1 MGVDSRRPPL
11 PAPTESM
18 DETSGADTEV
28 ATTVTRA
35 TDKTS
40 YEVPEDGSPIT
51 ISTQKVTSGREGG
64 RPGHHRQKSQTSLL
78 IEYFEASKTGDK
90 VRSRPSVRVKVTP
103 SAARKSKNGGHD
115 AIQITG
121 IGKDRKPSYTRRISL
136 GSSRNV
142 DTSLAPTE
150 GTEISHSSESN
161 LSGRPPVEIE
171 VLNHNGSDMS
181 NGKSSRGLMYA
192 HNESN
197 VSSMPPDSMLEG
209 SNFTESELSRDTGY
223 DDDITVT
230 DKDRLTAPI
239 RSRSRS
245 TSRDRITQKVM
256 EKLVQTGS
264 KPRKSSRSSHE
275 RSISKEYDAEGYP
288 KEHRRRSSK
297 SRYMDD
303 ETVSG
308 AESSLLSSQLAPSQR
323 SYRSG
328 TSQGSRMTNNPK
340 LLEMV
345 EDTIKRMILPE
356 INAIKEDQKTDRN
369 IRSFDSS
376 RGSLPRDGYESQ
388 ADLQRRVSKSSST
401 PNISSKPKVVLNRDG
416 DDPGTVLSRGDS
428 ERKNLRKSSRE
439 SYTEERPSSR
449 RSSGRHSNTHGEDY
463 DEDEQR
469 VRHKSSKSS
478 GHGLRNAAAAGM
490 AGGILTAAA
499 LKHHD
504 SHDNVHERRKKR
516 TKSHGTRSRSA
527 SLAETNE
534 EAHSHTRKEDIPP
547 MPLASHI
554 NDSDIT
560 RDSIVS
566 AATERPGSR
575 ASAEIRTPLREV
587 SRGSVG
593 DAMSPVSSRTPTRTP
608 VSAAKRGLGMSHT
621 NQSISGPASPISTKA
636 RMAALAAAGL
646 GGVAAVRGYEEHE
659 QKHDRDTVDA
669 DGYGEQSTQRSVAS
683 PVQSVSSLKQQF
695 EDEDSPLVP
704 QGLRP
709 QSAASRSSA
718 GRLRNEQ
725 QASESSLRS
734 MRSSPTT
741 QRLAQSRQHSGNV
754 SGGDDFVTPLERPN
768 TGFMRDQHS
777 TPGTPTGESVDDWWQ
792 RQHQLN
798 DQYRDS
804 DQLENRYRDSLDET
818 TNRDSYQTNPFPED
832 EKRFTQFTDDSFGVP
847 ALDGKRFTQYTDDSF
862 GAPADST
869 AGLDVEQQVR
879 GIAANP
885 IYHAPLDVESNV
897 ASLLNPSTISSNMLS
912 GSSEV
917 SSLPANQNGTYANRM
932 AEHLRDVGEGDEV
945 AAIYEGSTL
954 SQNVPSQ
961 DRWAAI
967 KGNARNV
974 SSANSQDNV
983 RGGSIGSPRQSP
995 AKSLREIHSREERVP
1010 VMGASGLPVA
1020 DDPLPEIGHFD
1031 DTRSEVSTNPSV
1043 VKGPLDGDVTGQQTW
1058 PYTPEPER
1066 QQQEPSGRDSRSLRS
1081 GHSRDGGSV
1090 VAAAGGAAAL
1100 AAAHLAAK
1108 QASVRDVEDDDRSL
1122 TPDTRQGGEEIDWEA
1137 TPRSHAAAFPDEGYV
1152 TDAHARSVGALTPR
1166 AEHQRYGKDDVEE
1179 YNRAMDAHSVGEE
1192 DPFTGNAKHS
1202 RHLSGNSHGMASPLY
1217 DGATGKG
1224 LDRIQSHDIV
1234 ALMDH
1239 LTVRDAQRNARDT
1252 EILVTLVRSSAEM
1265 RQSFDEMKRF
1275 IAEQDKLI
1283 MRNTDRDAEET
1294 VQKVQTVL
1302 GGPRPLPLASPR
1314 TPRRESQEE
1323 IQAKRKGVLRRALKG
1338 LTGGKKADDLAR
1350 VEDMLMQILDN
1361 VEDLKHGS
1369 GVSAR
1374 QPMSSYTTDTLDSYE
1389 KLRAAPDSG
1398 YEPEGQAGTSSTP
1411 SHSGHLSLTPRA
1423 PDKQQFHSGYDGR
1436 RNSVNRVSTVLEGDE
1451 DDLTPDEHYLLSH
1464 QAENNERLLTPTQ
1477 EIQRQRGLSPSNT
1490 PPQHAATFGGAHEVD
1505 LTPKTAE
1512 KQRKHKSNGSSI
1524 FGVPKIS
1531 RWSKT
1536 TTSSAAPDLTGIDSP
1551 SLAKNVRPLSS
1562 QASRS
1567 SSQLDDYDDEPY
1579 GRHHSD
1585 RLGSSQSLAR
1595 EKERAMSQSETRSMR
1610 SQGSRITRTPSP
1622 LIPSET
1628 SLKQHDEYD
1637 DDERGASPIQQ
1648 DLDHEFDDPKY
1659 QAHRNSLLL
1668 QHPQP
1673 RQGATGRHQS
1683 QLETQ
1688 AHLQN
1693 YPGDVSGTSSDVSQR
1708 TTSDFDPTMWGSSGT
1723 AALARNRFSQA
1734 EQPLS
1739 PASLGG
1745 GRAALNDGPLVPQ
1758 QQKQKAAPAIPP
1770 KIYEPEPD
1778 SDWEREPQYSN
1789 SGFSKGGYYSSPFGS
1804 GHLLEPIEEVRYS
1817 LETDR
1822 GVSPEPQVSSAK
1834 AVDMRSSVRKITG
1847 PRPMGNRSPG
1857 PQAKIVENNGTVRRK
1872 PVARSQASLASE
1884 DSLQSDGF

>member
-18 DETSGADTEV
+18 DETSGVETEV
-28 ATTVTRA
+28 ATNVTRA

-51 ISTQKVTSGREGG
+51 ISTQKVTGGREGG

-103 SAARKSKNGGHD
+103 SAAKKSRNGGHD
-115 AIQITG
+115 AVQITG

-136 GSSRNV
+136 GSSKNV
-142 DTSLAPTE
+142 ETSLAPTE

-192 HNESN
+192 NNESN
-197 VSSMPPDSMLEG
+197 VSSMPPDSMIEG

-223 DDDITVT
+223 DDDVTVT
-230 DKDRLTAPI
+230 DKDHLTAPI

-245 TSRDRITQKVM
+245 ASRERITQKVM
-256 EKLVQTGS
+256 EKLGRDGT
-264 KPRKSSRSSHE
+264 KPRKSSRSGHE

-288 KEHRRRSSK
+288 LKERRRRSSK
-297 SRYMDD
+297 TQYPDD

-369 IRSFDSS
+369 IRSFESTG
-376 RGSLPRDGYESQ
+376 RGSLPRDGYESPGE
-388 ADLQRRVSKSSST
+388 LQRRVSKSSST

-428 ERKNLRKSSRE
+428 ERKKVRKSSRE

-449 RSSGRHSNTHGEDY
+449 RSSGRHSSKHGEDY
-463 DEDEQR
+463 DDDEQS
-469 VRHKSSKSS
+469 VRHKSSKS

-490 AGGILTAAA
+490 AGGILTGAA

-504 SHDNVHERRKKR
+504 SKDNVHERRKKR
-516 TKSHGTRSRSA
+516 TKSHGSRSRSA

-534 EAHSHTRKEDIPP
+534 DSYTHTRKEDIPP

-566 AATERPGSR
+566 AATERPSSR
-575 ASAEIRTPLREV
+575 ASADVRTPVREV
-587 SRGSVG
+587 SRGSVS

-608 VSAAKRGLGMSHT
+608 VPVSKRGLGMSHT
-621 NQSISGPASPISTKA
+621 NQSISGPNSPISTKA

-646 GGVAAVRGYEEHE
+646 GGIGAGKAYEEHE
-659 QKHDRDTVDA
+659 HERGMVDA
-669 DGYGEQSTQRSVAS
+669 DGYGDEQHTQRSVAS
-683 PVQSVSSLKQQF
+683 PVQSVSSLKKQF
-695 EDEDSPLVP
+695 EDDDSPLIP

-725 QASESSLRS
+725 RASESSLRS
-734 MRSSPTT
+734 MCSSPTT

-768 TGFMRDQHS
+768 AGFMRDEHS
-777 TPGTPTGESVDDWWQ
+777 TPGTPTGESVDEWWQ
-792 RQHQLN
+792 RQHHVN

-804 DQLENRYRDSLDET
+804 DQLNDRYRDSLDET

-832 EKRFTQFTDDSFGVP
+832 EKRFTQFTDDSYAAPVQ
-847 ALDGKRFTQYTDDSF
+847 DSKRFTQYTDDSF
-862 GAPADST
+862 GAGVEST
-869 AGLDVEQQVR
+869 TGLDTEHDVKGV
-879 GIAANP
+879 AAKPN
-885 IYHAPLDVESNV
+885 YHAPLGVQSDV
-897 ASLLNPSTISSNMLS
+897 ASLMDPSTISSNMLS
-912 GSSEV
+912 GSSDA
-917 SSLPANQNGTYANRM
+917 SSLPAKQNGTYADRM
-932 AEHLRDVGEGDEV
+932 SEHLRDMGKDSPAV
-945 AAIYEGSTL
+945 YEGSTV
-954 SQNVPSQ
+954 SQTMPSQ

-967 KGNARNV
+967 KGHARNI
-974 SSANSQDNV
+974 SSAASKDDINSVD
-983 RGGSIGSPRQSP
+983 SPRQSP
-995 AKSLREIHSREERVP
+995 AKSLREVHSREERERVP
-1010 VMGASGLPVA
+1010 QMGASGLPVA

-1031 DTRSEVSTNPSV
+1031 DTRSEISTNPSV
-1043 VKGPLDGDVTGQQTW
+1043 IKGPLGGDATGKDTW
-1058 PYTPEPER
+1058 PYTPEPDR
-1066 QQQEPSGRDSRSLRS
+1066 QQRDLRSNGSRSLGS
-1081 GHSRDGGSV
+1081 GHSRDGGLMA
-1090 VAAAGGAAAL
+1090 AAAGGAAAL
-1100 AAAHLAAK
+1100 AAAHAGK
-1108 QASVRDVEDDDRSL
+1108 QPSFRDEEEEEGRNL
-1122 TPDTRQGGEEIDWEA
+1122 TPDMRQRGEEIDRDA
-1137 TPRSHAAAFPDEGYV
+1137 TPTSHAAAYPDEGYV
-1152 TDAHARSVGALTPR
+1152 TDAHARSAGALTPR
-1166 AEHQRYGKDDVEE
+1166 AEHQRYGKDDVED
-1179 YNRAMDAHSVGEE
+1179 YNRAMDAHSLGED
-1192 DPFTGNAKHS
+1192 DPFTSKGAKHS

-1252 EILVTLVRSSAEM
+1252 EILVTLVRSAAEM

-1294 VQKVQTVL
+1294 VHKVQNVL
-1302 GGPRPLPLASPR
+1302 SGPRPQPLGSPR
-1314 TPRRESQEE
+1314 TPRRDSQED

-1361 VEDLKHGS
+1361 VEDLKHG
-1369 GVSAR
+1369 GAASAR

-1423 PDKQQFHSGYDGR
+1423 TDKQQFHSGYDGR
-1436 RNSVNRVSTVLEGDE
+1436 RGSVNRVSTVLEGDE

-1464 QAENNERLLTPTQ
+1464 QADNNERLLTPTQ
-1477 EIQRQRGLSPSNT
+1477 EVQRKRGLSPSNT
-1490 PPQHAATFGGAHEVD
+1490 PPHHAATFGGVQAND
-1505 LTPKTAE
+1505 LTPKAAE
-1512 KQRKHKSNGSSI
+1512 KQRKHRSNGSSI
-1524 FGVPKIS
+1524 FGVPKTS

-1536 TTSSAAPDLTGIDSP
+1536 TTSSAAPDLAANDSP
-1551 SLAKNVRPLSS
+1551 GIARDVRPLSS
-1562 QASRS
+1562 RASQS
-1567 SSQLDDYDDEPY
+1567 SSQLDDYDNERYAERRGDDP
-1579 GRHHSD
+1579 
-1585 RLGSSQSLAR
+1585 LGSSRSLASEQDR
-1595 EKERAMSQSETRSMR
+1595 PVSQAETRSMR

-1622 LIPSET
+1622 LIPSEA
-1628 SLKQHDEYD
+1628 SLKHGDEYD
-1637 DDERGASPIQQ
+1637 DEGRGTSPIQQ

-1673 RQGATGRHQS
+1673 RQGATARHQS

-1693 YPGDVSGTSSDVSQR
+1693 YPGDVSGNSATSSDLSQR
-1708 TTSDFDPTMWGSSGT
+1708 TVSDFDPTMWGSSGT
-1723 AALARNRFSQA
+1723 AALARNRFSVA
-1734 EQPLS
+1734 EQPIS
-1739 PASLGG
+1739 PAS
-1745 GRAALNDGPLVPQ
+1745 GRDEGPLVPQ
-1758 QQKQKAAPAIPP
+1758 PQKQKGPAVPP
-1770 KIYEPEPD
+1770 KIYEPEPEP
-1778 SDWEREPQYSN
+1778 DWEREPQYSN
-1789 SGFSKGGYYSSPFGS
+1789 SGFSKGGYYSSPYGS

-1822 GVSPEPQVSSAK
+1822 GVSPDAQVSSAK
-1834 AVDMRSSVRKITG
+1834 AVDMRSNVRKITG
-1847 PRPMGNRSPG
+1847 PRPMGSRSPG
-1857 PQAKIVENNGTVRRK
+1857 PQPRIVENNGTVRRK
-1872 PVARSQASLASE
+1872 PVARSQASLKSE
-1884 DSLQSDGF
+1884 DSLQSDGY